1 MVVLRLY
8 FPVLMPTSSLIAS
21 SQPQRLNLAFLLSG
35 RGNEL
40 RTQGQAPGRSP
51 LFTEWCT
58 HERHSWKFSR
68 VRRRGKVRERGGSLK
83 KYSRV
88 PKSQDPTK
96 SDSGHMV
103 PRLVSWPRV
112 QTVHVVKLTFHIWLA
127 HTGQLSFRVSLRV
140 SEWTNVLTGLL
151 FLGEP
156 SLLWTWRRI
165 KVGFEKSWCSPRHSV
180 PIEFW
185 LDFYLLWNEML
196 SFHGRNSLA
205 DGVWWMAGMQ
215 LCK

>member
-1 MVVLRLY
+1 MY

-21 SQPQRLNLAFLLSG
+21 SQPQRLNLTFLVSG
-35 RGNEL
+35 RGNEPS
-40 RTQGQAPGRSP
+40 TQGQALGRSP

-58 HERHSWKFSR
+58 HERHSWKFSW
-68 VRRRGKVRERGGSLK
+68 VRRRWVKEGGGSMK

-112 QTVHVVKLTFHIWLA
+112 QTVHVVKLTFHIWPA
-127 HTGQLSFRVSLRV
+127 HTGQLSFRVSLRM
-140 SEWTNVLTGLL
+140 SERTNVLTGLL

-165 KVGFEKSWCSPRHSV
+165 KVG
-180 PIEFW
+180 
-185 LDFYLLWNEML
+185 L
-196 SFHGRNSLA
+196 
-205 DGVWWMAGMQ
+205 
-215 LCK
+215 